1 MFTNERQ
8 LCQSFLSGYCTK
20 STSCPYVHQ
29 YSSSNDNQKDSY
41 CFFSNGVFSSFNN
54 IAKKKS
60 KKKNFF
66 EDFEDDSLK
75 LKKFYSQPDSQKMN
89 ELNKEFADFD
99 LFSEIKDSDNN
110 KIKYCKNFLNNKC
123 VNDDCE
129 LFHGYNN
136 NFKNITRIFGVSNEN
151 VIKILLIDNETF
163 LTATKS
169 IIKIYSVK
177 DKFKSKGEIEV
188 NEFGKNIIEIQ
199 NIFTIDKIIFSCEFN
214 TYNKSMIIVMRFQN
228 FNKETQKLSVDSG
241 NKNIG
246 ELIFLKNES
255 LILTFGD
262 IYLEMFR
269 TNVAN
274 NKIERIQKIQ
284 VEKEYGFSS
293 VILFNKE
300 FICGLKNGVIG
311 VLTPNREGS
320 EIFSKRFEVKHHE
333 DEITKL
339 LILEIDSQTHYF
351 ISGSLDKKIKLFNY
365 EKDFSLIF
373 SKNMGESINNLF
385 LTKDY
390 NKKFVTM
397 VSLITGIIKVL
408 DDKFNEV
415 FDIRGPNNKNCARYG
430 IEIYIDKDDN
440 IYEDNNDEE
449 ENEGSKGNYLILN
462 LGKGIEI
469 NKWIKTKS

>member
-1 MFTNERQ
+1 MFTNEKQ
-8 LCQSFLSGYCTK
+8 LCKNFLSGFCAK
-20 STSCPYVHQ
+20 SLSCPYIHQ
-29 YSSSNDNQKDSY
+29 YSSSNDNQKEGF
-41 CFFSNGVFSSFNN
+41 CFFSNGLFSSFNHN
-54 IAKKKS
+54 HKKKS

-66 EDFEDDSLK
+66 EEFEDAPLK
-75 LKKFYSQPDSQKMN
+75 LNKFYSQPDSQKMN
-89 ELNKEFADFD
+89 DLNKIFEDFD
-99 LFSEIKDSDNN
+99 LFSEIKDSYNN

-123 VNDDCE
+123 VDEDCE

-136 NFKNITRIFGVSNEN
+136 NFKNITRIFGVSNQN
-151 VIKILLIDNETF
+151 VKKILQIDKDSF

-169 IIKIYSVK
+169 MIKIYSVK
-177 DKFKSKGEIEV
+177 DKFKCKEEIEV
-188 NEFGKNIIEIQ
+188 NEFGKEIIEIQ
-199 NIFTIDKIIFSCEFN
+199 NIFTLDKIIFSCEFN
-214 TYNKSMIIVMRFQN
+214 SYNKSMLIVMRFQN
-228 FNKETQKLSVDSG
+228 YNRERQKLSVDSG

-255 LILTFGD
+255 LILAFGD

-284 VEKEYGFSS
+284 VEKGYGFSS

-311 VLTPNREGS
+311 VLTPNKEGS

-333 DEITKL
+333 QEITKL
-339 LILEIDSQTHYF
+339 LMLEIDSQTHYF
-351 ISGSLDKKIKLFNY
+351 ISGSLDNQIKLFNY

-373 SKNMGESINNLF
+373 SKNIRDPINNLF
-385 LTKDY
+385 LAKDY
-390 NKKFVTM
+390 SKNFVTM
-397 VSLITGIIKVL
+397 VSLITGLIKVL
-408 DDKFNEV
+408 DDKFNEI
-415 FDIRGPNNKNCARYG
+415 FDIRGPNNKNCARFG
-430 IEIYIDKDDN
+430 IEIYIDKDNN

-462 LGKGIEI
+462 FGTGIEI
-469 NKWIKTKS
+469 NKWIKSKS